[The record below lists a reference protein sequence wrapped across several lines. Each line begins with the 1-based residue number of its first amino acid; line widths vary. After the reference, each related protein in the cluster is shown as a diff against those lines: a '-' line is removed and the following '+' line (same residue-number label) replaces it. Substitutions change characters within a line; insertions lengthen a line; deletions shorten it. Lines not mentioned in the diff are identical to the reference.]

1 MNGAIKPCQSPSQKP
16 ATPPWSMG
24 VPLDWFAVGAH
35 PVRMVTSNRAR
46 TSRVKG
52 GLIAISPVHRTTNG
66 GREKSQRAVGW
77 CSLKSKIPQG
87 HGVRGGARRILDDGD
102 SPLGDLWWQ
111 SRVTIMPVVWAVD
124 S

>member
-52 GLIAISPVHRTTNG
+52 GLIAIFSRTQNYERRARKVSE
-66 GREKSQRAVGW
+66 GRLLVFVGV
-77 CSLKSKIPQG
+77 KDTAG
-87 HGVRGGARRILDDGD
+87 TRGTRRILDEGD
-102 SPLGDLWWQ
+102 SPLGDVWWQ
-111 SRVTIMPVVWAVD
+111 SRVTIIPVVRAVD